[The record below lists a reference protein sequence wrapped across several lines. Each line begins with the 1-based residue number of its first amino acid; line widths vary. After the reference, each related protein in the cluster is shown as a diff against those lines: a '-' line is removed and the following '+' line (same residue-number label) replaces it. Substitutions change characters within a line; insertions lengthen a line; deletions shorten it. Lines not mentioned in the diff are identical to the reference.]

1 MWLINTYSKV
11 FCLIV
16 LVSKIT
22 WLPQETRACKEKQVE
37 DLKEEIRRKL
47 MNAAGNT
54 SQQLKFMDAV
64 QRLGVAYHFER
75 EIEEVLQHIKDSY
88 LDDNDIE
95 GDLFNVAL
103 IYVLFF

>member
-1 MWLINTYSKV
+1 
-11 FCLIV
+11 
-16 LVSKIT
+16 
-22 WLPQETRACKEKQVE
+22 
-37 DLKEEIRRKL
+37 

-88 LDDNDIE
+88 LDDDDIE

-103 IYVLFF
+103 KFWLLKQDGYNISCGKRPRNYHV